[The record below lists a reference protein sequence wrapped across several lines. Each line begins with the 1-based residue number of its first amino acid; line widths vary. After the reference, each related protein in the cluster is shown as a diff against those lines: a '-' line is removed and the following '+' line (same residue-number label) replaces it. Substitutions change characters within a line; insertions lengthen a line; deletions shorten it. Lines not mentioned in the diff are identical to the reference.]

1 MLKSRRA
8 ARPPDLAASYWLI
21 EKHEAGRMEMPT
33 VHLESGGEALPVFS
47 WAEEA
52 EMFLRLGGFEEGG
65 WAIRESTAGGLVSML
80 EEDLRAEVEFVA
92 LDPMPEMV
100 TPMFGTMI
108 FLVTL
113 DRQSFIDGHIGREE
127 PLGRR
132 LQ

>member
-1 MLKSRRA
+1 MLKSRA
-8 ARPPDLAASYWLI
+8 ARPPDLATSYWLI
-21 EKHEAGRMEMPT
+21 EKHEAGRTEVPT

-52 EMFLRLGGFEEGG
+52 RMFLYLGRFEEGD
-65 WAIRESTAGGLVSML
+65 WSIRESTAGGLVSML

-92 LDPMPEMV
+92 LDPMPEMT

-108 FLVTL
+108 SLVTL
-113 DRQSFIDGHIGREE
+113 NRQSFIDGHIGREE

-132 LQ
+132 LE